1 MSVSDIRNLV
11 PTMEAKGIHGAMI
24 FSRTGFSPLAMKE
37 IKHQL
42 SGGKVILPISFEEL
56 EGITRKLDAYW
67 VVCKKIEHLGN
78 ILKNDLDQMYF

>member
-1 MSVSDIRNLV
+1 
-11 PTMEAKGIHGAMI
+11 
-24 FSRTGFSPLAMKE
+24 MKE

-78 ILKNDLDQMYF
+78 IFEKNDLDQMYFFNSLDLSGARLSRVHLHSMQIDNHISSF